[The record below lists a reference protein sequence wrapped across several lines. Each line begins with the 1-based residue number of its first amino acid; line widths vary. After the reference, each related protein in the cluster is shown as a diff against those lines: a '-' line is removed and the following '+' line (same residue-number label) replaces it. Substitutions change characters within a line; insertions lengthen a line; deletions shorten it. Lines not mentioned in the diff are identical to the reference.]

1 MIRMAQNNK
10 ELEKLAYEYQV
21 LQAQAQILAQNLELL
36 NLAKAEVQT
45 VRETLENLKKIEEEK
60 PEILVPIGAGSFL
73 KGVIV
78 DKNNAIVSVGSGYA
92 VERSI
97 DEAISFLEKRLKEYD
112 EAIKKTQ
119 GALAELE
126 KRIGEVAR
134 KAQEVQQKQSMT
146 SFKVKK

>member
-1 MIRMAQNNK
+1 MAQNNK

-21 LQAQAQILAQNLELL
+21 LQAQAQLLAQNLELL
-36 NLAKAEVQT
+36 NLARAEVQT
-45 VRETLENLKKIEEEK
+45 VRETLENLKKVGEER

-73 KGVIV
+73 KGMII

-97 DEAISFLEKRLKEYD
+97 DDAIAFLEKRIKEYD

-119 GALAELE
+119 EALAEIE
-126 KRIGEVAR
+126 KRVGEVAK
-134 KAQEVQQKQSMT
+134 KAQEIQQKEAM
-146 SFKVKK
+146 SFKVKR

>member
-1 MIRMAQNNK
+1 MAQNNK